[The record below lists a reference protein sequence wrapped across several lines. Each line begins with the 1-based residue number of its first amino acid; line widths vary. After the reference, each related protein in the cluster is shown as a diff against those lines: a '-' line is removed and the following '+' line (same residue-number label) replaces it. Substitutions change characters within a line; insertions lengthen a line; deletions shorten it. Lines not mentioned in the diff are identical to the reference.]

1 MANQIYDLP
10 PNLGDLMG
18 AYDEAH
24 WETFVAELKPA
35 SGVLKRGSV
44 LSAVAADGGKLTLT
58 TAGSE
63 ATAFGVL
70 LDPSIDTA
78 VAFSNNQVTGSVA
91 RSGSFKGQA
100 LIVGVGT
107 NVVTLTDALRKNDI
121 FVEGPIT
128 VPTAAMS
135 EVMLQ
140 CHHERALLQSWRRNP
155 R

>member
-1 MANQIYDLP
+1 MANQTYDLP
-10 PNLGDLMG
+10 LNLGDLMG

-24 WETFVAELKPA
+24 WETFVAELKPN

-63 ATAFGVL
+63 GTAFGVL
-70 LDPSIDTA
+70 LDPSIDTTE
-78 VAFSNNQVTGSVA
+78 AFSNGQVTGSVA

-107 NVVTLTDALRKNDI
+107 NVTTLADALRKNDI

-128 VPTAAMS
+128 VPVAATQES
-135 EVMLQ
+135 PQ
-140 CHHERALLQSWRRNP
+140 
-155 R
+155 

>member
-1 MANQIYDLP
+1 MANQTYELP
-10 PNLGDLMG
+10 PNLGDLRG

-24 WETFVAELKPA
+24 WQTFVAELKPD

-63 ATAFGVL
+63 ATAFGIL
-70 LDPSIDTA
+70 LDPAIDTA
-78 VAFSNNQVTGSVA
+78 AEFSNGMVTGSVA

-107 NVVTLTDALRKNDI
+107 NVATLTDALRKNDI

-128 VPTAAMS
+128 VPVAA
-135 EVMLQ
+135 
-140 CHHERALLQSWRRNP
+140 ALETKPTSTPTEEPAPAQA
-155 R
+155 

>member
-1 MANQIYDLP
+1 MANQTYELP

-18 AYDEAH
+18 AYDQAH
-24 WETFVAELKPA
+24 WQTFVAELKPD

-44 LSAVAADGGKLTLT
+44 LSAVATDVGKLTLT

-70 LDPSIDTA
+70 LDPAIDTA
-78 VAFSNNQVTGSVA
+78 DKFSNNLVTGSVA

-107 NVVTLTDALRKNDI
+107 NVATLSDALRKNDI

-128 VPTAAMS
+128 VPVAAGTEAS
-135 EVMLQ
+135 EAPAAAEEPAPAQ
-140 CHHERALLQSWRRNP
+140 A
-155 R
+155 